1 MKIEITGLD
10 ALAKSID
17 NLSIAIVSLKFP
29 RQVSVV
35 KAETV
40 TEEVAPPAK
49 KKRAAKKVAA
59 PIVEETPAPIVEETP
74 APVEETPAP
83 VEETPAPVVEVV
95 PDTERTEE
103 EVTTKAKE
111 LIAKFS
117 PVELRAI
124 LDDTV
129 GVGIKISTAPK
140 EKYAAVYD
148 ALVAKLS

>member
-49 KKRAAKKVAA
+49 KKRAAKKVA

-83 VEETPAPVVEVV
+83 LVEVV

-148 ALVAKLS
+148 AIVAKLS

>member
-59 PIVEETPAPIVEETP
+59 PVVEETP
-74 APVEETPAP
+74 APV
-83 VEETPAPVVEVV
+83 VEETPVEVV